1 MPRTLRYT
9 MAAIADLDAIR
20 RWQMQP
26 GAGAA
31 SLRRLRRLRA
41 AIQRLRQ
48 DPARYPVGEH
58 PGVREMPTESGH
70 RVMYVVTPDTGHRD
84 GAGDVFVLR
93 VFGPGQSRTQL

>member
-1 MPRTLRYT
+1 MPRTLRNAA
-9 MAAIADLDAIR
+9 AAIADRDAIQ

-70 RVMYVVTPDTGHRD
+70 RVMYVVTPDTGHRA

>member
-1 MPRTLRYT
+1 MPRTLRYAA
-9 MAAIADLDAIR
+9 AAIADLDAIR

-31 SLRRLRRLRA
+31 SLRPLRRLRA

-70 RVMYVVTPDTGHRD
+70 RVMYVVTPDTGHRA
-84 GAGDVFVLR
+84 GAGDVVVLR